1 MKITIVWM
9 SWISW
14 NFVSFHEIPF
24 QINAESFSFLSS
36 KTKKVLLLKKYF
48 LGRSL
53 YSNMPICCPNF
64 QRRFWCSL
72 NCLRLGQTWF
82 IYPWLAVGM
91 CTVHVKGLTQYG
103 ISTQKNRLIY
113 SVPKTQVNHEWW
125 VILGSFGKFSDY
137 EY

>member
-1 MKITIVWM
+1 M
-9 SWISW
+9 SEWVEI
-14 NFVSFHEIPF
+14 FHEIPL

-36 KTKKVLLLKKYF
+36 KNKKVLLLKKCF
-48 LGRSL
+48 LGRNL
-53 YSNMPICCPNF
+53 YLNMPICCPNF

-103 ISTQKNRLIY
+103 ISTQKIGSFTVCQKRKWIMNDELF
-113 SVPKTQVNHEWW
+113 WAL
-125 VILGSFGKFSDY
+125 LGSFLTINIKFHW
-137 EY
+137 